1 MTRHYEVEQLFVHP
15 RGAQIEMTCV
25 LVSLAG
31 ATKRETL
38 RFATPSLSEAV
49 VRAARH
55 LAERGDVDRAD
66 SARLRVASARGLTD
80 DRALLR
86 RFKRAFTDALDEV
99 YG

>member
-1 MTRHYEVEQLFVHP
+1 MTRHYEVEQLFVYP
-15 RGAQIEMTCV
+15 RAQQIELTCV

-38 RFATPSLSEAV
+38 RFATPSLAKAV

-55 LAERGDVDRAD
+55 LAERGDVERAEG
-66 SARLRVASARGLTD
+66 ARLRVATARGLRD
-80 DRALLR
+80 DHALLQ
-86 RFKRAFTDALDEV
+86 RFKRAFADAIDEV

>member
-15 RGAQIEMTCV
+15 RGAQIEVVCV
-25 LVSLAG
+25 LVNLAG

-38 RFATPSLSEAV
+38 RFATPSLPEAV

-55 LAERGDVDRAD
+55 LAERGDVERAEG
-66 SARLRVASARGLTD
+66 ARLRVATAQGLRD
-80 DRALLR
+80 DRALLQ
-86 RFKRAFTDALDEV
+86 RFKRAFADVLDEA